1 MRLFI
6 AEKPSLG
13 RAIAQGLGVVKTDKN
28 VIYCKNDTVIA
39 CCAGHMLELAEPD
52 EYLPDDLP
60 KTKKGSKVWRM
71 QDLPIVPKIWRKH
84 PIRDK
89 RGSLSEIKKLLD
101 MAKDVVV
108 AGDPDRE
115 GQLLVEEVLKFYGW
129 KGPTYRYWSNGT
141 DIASVKK
148 ALTTLHPNSEYHGL
162 GLAAEARSRA
172 DWLVG
177 MNLTRATTISSGHMV
192 SVGRVQT
199 PVLRLIADRDNA
211 IRNFKPREFHN
222 VEMIFKAER
231 GTYTAKW
238 KIPDELKDPEGYL
251 TDKSKAQAC
260 IERTQGKEGRIT
272 ASEQKLKH
280 QAPPIPYDLNELQ
293 KECGR
298 RYGYS
303 PKKTLETAQA
313 LYEQYHLTTYPRT
326 SCGYLPE
333 SQQGDVPTILENLK
347 KAWPAF
353 ATFIAK
359 TDPKRKSNVWNDKK
373 VAEEAHTGL
382 IPTLKG
388 ATPDEIAKLSE
399 ECRRVYELVSRRY
412 IQVFMPDH
420 SYYETTLE
428 TKVNDDIFT
437 AKGRRTV
444 DPGFKAFT
452 DSGAVKESADDDQEV
467 PFIEKGSS
475 AIATK
480 GELKGGVTKPP
491 APFTQVSIIDAMQNV
506 WKYVED
512 KRDKELLK
520 ESKGIGTVATRAD
533 ILDTLKKRGLMEV
546 KGKKC
551 ELHAT
556 PDGVEALKLI
566 PKELQSAVLT
576 AHTEDEMQQIQQG
589 AKDLET
595 FVQNQIQF
603 VHKLN
608 KEIESMAEEQHK
620 DEPKCPACG
629 GTIYRN
635 ESRFKKG
642 TFYWHCSKCNKYFKD
657 DNGKIGEEQQKKQSK
672 KYVCPK
678 CGKES
683 VIECVSQKDGTH
695 YGWCTNDKCGAHFDW
710 VDGKPVPRAEKPK
723 EPRSKCPKCGKL
735 TLGKFMSKKS
745 GKPYWFCTN
754 KSCNAHFSD
763 DNGKPGN
770 EWGSK

>member
-13 RAIAQGLGVVKTDKN
+13 RAIAQGLGVVKNDRN
-28 VIYCKNDTVIA
+28 IIYCKNDTVIA

-60 KTKKGSKVWRM
+60 KNKKGSKIWRM
-71 QDLPIVPKIWRKH
+71 QDLPIVPRIWKKH
-84 PIRDK
+84 PISDK
-89 RGSLSEIKKLLD
+89 RGSLSEIKKLLV

-148 ALTTLHPNSEYHGL
+148 ALTTLHPNSKYHGL

-177 MNLTRATTISSGHMV
+177 MNLTRATTLSSGHMV

-199 PVLRLIADRDNA
+199 PVLRLIADRDSA
-211 IRNFKPREFHN
+211 IRNFKPRDFFN
-222 VEMIFKAER
+222 VEMSFKAER

-251 TDKSKAQAC
+251 TDKTKAQAC
-260 IERTQGKEGRIT
+260 IERTQGRDGRII

-280 QAPPIPYDLNELQ
+280 QEPPIPYDLNELQ

-333 SQQGDVPTILENLK
+333 SQQGDVPTILDNLK

-353 ATFIAK
+353 SQAIAK
-359 TDPKRKSNVWNDKK
+359 TDPKRKSPVWNDKK

-388 ATPDEIAKLSE
+388 ATPDEIAKLPE

-452 DSGAVKESADDDQEV
+452 DAGAQKDANDDDQEV
-467 PFIEKGSS
+467 PFLEKGSS
-475 AIATK
+475 AIALK

-512 KRDKELLK
+512 KRDKALLK

-546 KGKKC
+546 KGRKC

-556 PDGVEALKLI
+556 PAGLEALKII
-566 PKELQSAVLT
+566 PGELQSAVLT
-576 AHTEDEMQQIQQG
+576 ARTEDDMQRIQQG
-589 AKDLET
+589 AKDLAA
-595 FVQNQIQF
+595 FVGEQEDF
-603 VHKLN
+603 VTRLI
-608 KEIESMAEEQHK
+608 KEITKMAEEAHK
-620 DEPKCPACG
+620 DDPKCPDCG
-629 GTIYRN
+629 GPIRRFESKYR
-635 ESRFKKG
+635 KG
-642 TFYWHCSKCNKYFKD
+642 EFTWVCSKCAKRFRD
-657 DNGKIGEEQQKKQSK
+657 DGGKPGEEIKASAKPK
-672 KYVCPK
+672 FKCPK
-678 CGKES
+678 CGQMT
-683 VIECVSQKDGTH
+683 VIECVSKKDGSH

-710 VDGKPVPRAEKPK
+710 VDGKPVPQKPK
-723 EPRSKCPKCGKL
+723 EPRIKCPKCGKI
-735 TLGKFMSKKS
+735 TLGKFTSKKT
-745 GKPYWFCTN
+745 GKPYWYCTN
-754 KSCNAHFSD
+754 KSCGAHFSD

-770 EWGSK
+770 EWGNK